1 MTFDGLFTH
10 AMIHELNQTLQNGR
24 VTKISQ
30 PYPNEVIL
38 TIRANRTN
46 YPVLLSANP
55 RYARFQITQIPY
67 TNPAVPTNF
76 TMMLRKYLE
85 GAKLLKIKQLDNDRV
100 VYFEFLTR
108 NELGDKLP
116 LLLSAEIMGR
126 YSNVILINQST
137 NKIIDT
143 IKHVGMDQNRYRTL
157 LPGATYRQPP
167 TQNKE
172 NPFEQDSNT
181 FEELIQKYPNRE
193 VLADNLLKQYQGISR
208 DNALALADKLHS
220 SNNFVQAFNDFLAMT
235 EDPIPTMN
243 GNNFSIFADNPND
256 KKFTTLSEMLDVFYH
271 TKANRDRV
279 QQQGGQLLHVIRKNL
294 QRNKKKLKKLSNE
307 LKATENADE
316 YRIKGEVLTTYLYQI
331 KRGMTKITLPNFY
344 DNNKEITISLS
355 NQLSPSQNAQKYFKK
370 YQKLKNAVT
379 FVNEQIELT
388 KKEVAY
394 LEEIQTQIE
403 LATPADLNDI
413 KTELQQE
420 GYIKKKQQKSK
431 HSSRVK
437 INKPESFIASD
448 GTEIL
453 VGKNNLQNEKLTLHT
468 AKKTDIWLH
477 AKNIPGSH
485 VIIKSNNPSDE
496 TLFEAAMLAA
506 YFSKFRS
513 SANVPIDYVQVKN
526 IRKPNGSKPGFVI
539 YEGQKTLTV
548 TPTEDFVL
556 ELRQNKKWF
565 FVKKD

>member
-85 GAKLLKIKQLDNDRV
+85 GAKLLEIKQLDNDRV

-243 GNNFSIFADNPND
+243 GNNFSIFTDNPND

-379 FVNEQIELT
+379 FINEQIELT

-468 AKKTDIWLH
+468 AKKADIWLH

-556 ELRQNKKWF
+556 ELRQNKK
-565 FVKKD
+565 

>member
-157 LPGATYRQPP
+157 LPGVTYRQPP

-235 EDPIPTMN
+235 EDPISTMN

-556 ELRQNKKWF
+556 ELRQNKK
-565 FVKKD
+565 

>member
-116 LLLSAEIMGR
+116 LLLSTEIMGR

-256 KKFTTLSEMLDVFYH
+256 KKFTTLSEMLDIFYH

-388 KKEVAY
+388 QKEVAY

-403 LATPADLNDI
+403 LATPADLDDI

-513 SANVPIDYVQVKN
+513 SANVPIDYVQIKN

-556 ELRQNKKWF
+556 ELRQNKK
-565 FVKKD
+565 

>member
-279 QQQGGQLLHVIRKNL
+279 QQQGGQLLHIIRKNL

-556 ELRQNKKWF
+556 ELRQNKK
-565 FVKKD
+565 

>member
-193 VLADNLLKQYQGISR
+193 VLADNLLKQYQGISK

-431 HSSRVK
+431 QSSRVK

-468 AKKTDIWLH
+468 AKKADIWLH

-556 ELRQNKKWF
+556 ELRQNKK
-565 FVKKD
+565 

>member
-85 GAKLLKIKQLDNDRV
+85 SAKLLEIKQLDNDRV

-208 DNALALADKLHS
+208 DNALALADKLHT
-220 SNNFVQAFNDFLAMT
+220 SNNYVQAFNDFLAMT
-235 EDPIPTMN
+235 ENPIPTMN
-243 GNNFSIFADNPND
+243 SNNFSIFTDNPND
-256 KKFTTLSEMLDVFYH
+256 KKFSTLSEMLDVFYH

-370 YQKLKNAVT
+370 YQKLKIAVT

-403 LATPADLNDI
+403 LATPADLDDI

-431 HSSRVK
+431 RSSRVK
-437 INKPESFIASD
+437 INKPETFIASD

-556 ELRQNKKWF
+556 ELRQNKK
-565 FVKKD
+565 

>member
-55 RYARFQITQIPY
+55 HYARFQITQIPY

-85 GAKLLKIKQLDNDRV
+85 GAKLLEIKQLDNDRV

-208 DNALALADKLHS
+208 DNALALADKLHA
-220 SNNFVQAFNDFLAMT
+220 SNNYVQAFNDFLAMT
-235 EDPIPTMN
+235 ENPIPTMN
-243 GNNFSIFADNPND
+243 SNNFSIFTDNPND
-256 KKFTTLSEMLDVFYH
+256 KKFSTLSEMLDVFYH

-403 LATPADLNDI
+403 LATPADLDDI

-431 HSSRVK
+431 RSSRVK
-437 INKPESFIASD
+437 INKPETFIASD

-526 IRKPNGSKPGFVI
+526 IRKSNGSKPGFVI

-556 ELRQNKKWF
+556 ELRQNKK
-565 FVKKD
+565 

>member
-193 VLADNLLKQYQGISR
+193 VLADNLLKQYQGISK

-477 AKNIPGSH
+477 TKNIPGSH
-485 VIIKSNNPSDE
+485 VIIKSNNPSNE

-556 ELRQNKKWF
+556 ELRQNKK
-565 FVKKD
+565 

>member
-1 MTFDGLFTH
+1 LTFDGLFTH

-556 ELRQNKKWF
+556 ELRQNKK
-565 FVKKD
+565 

>member
-116 LLLSAEIMGR
+116 LLLSTEIMGR

-208 DNALALADKLHS
+208 DNTLALADKLHS

-256 KKFTTLSEMLDVFYH
+256 KKFTTLSEMLDIFYH

-388 KKEVAY
+388 QKEVAY

-403 LATPADLNDI
+403 LATPADLDDI

-556 ELRQNKKWF
+556 ELRQNKK
-565 FVKKD
+565 

>member
-243 GNNFSIFADNPND
+243 GNNFSIFTDNPNG

-355 NQLSPSQNAQKYFKK
+355 NQLSTSQNAQKYFKK

-403 LATPADLNDI
+403 LATPADLDDI

-431 HSSRVK
+431 RSSRVK
-437 INKPESFIASD
+437 INKPESFVASD

-513 SANVPIDYVQVKN
+513 SANVPIDYVQVTN
-526 IRKPNGSKPGFVI
+526 IRKPNGSKAGFVI

-556 ELRQNKKWF
+556 ELRQNKK
-565 FVKKD
+565 

>member
-331 KRGMTKITLPNFY
+331 KRGMTKIALPNFY

-379 FVNEQIELT
+379 FINEQIELT

-403 LATPADLNDI
+403 LATPADLDDI

-431 HSSRVK
+431 RSSRVK

-485 VIIKSNNPSDE
+485 IIIKSNNPSDE

-556 ELRQNKKWF
+556 ELRQNKK
-565 FVKKD
+565 

>member
-85 GAKLLKIKQLDNDRV
+85 GAKLLEIKQLDNDRV

-208 DNALALADKLHS
+208 DNALALADKLHA
-220 SNNFVQAFNDFLAMT
+220 SNNYVQAFNDFLAMT
-235 EDPIPTMN
+235 ENPIPTMN
-243 GNNFSIFADNPND
+243 SNNFSIFTDNPND
-256 KKFTTLSEMLDVFYH
+256 KKFSTLSEMLDVFYH

-370 YQKLKNAVT
+370 YQKLKIAVT

-403 LATPADLNDI
+403 LATPADLDDI

-431 HSSRVK
+431 RSSRVK
-437 INKPESFIASD
+437 INKPETFIASD

-556 ELRQNKKWF
+556 ELRQNKK
-565 FVKKD
+565 

>member
-76 TMMLRKYLE
+76 TMMLRKYLK
-85 GAKLLKIKQLDNDRV
+85 GAKLLEIKQLDNDRV

-143 IKHVGMDQNRYRTL
+143 IKHVGIDQNRYRTL

-235 EDPIPTMN
+235 ENPIPTMN

-556 ELRQNKKWF
+556 ELRQNKK
-565 FVKKD
+565 

>member
-85 GAKLLKIKQLDNDRV
+85 GAKLLEIKQLDNDRV

-126 YSNVILINQST
+126 YSNVILINQSI

-172 NPFEQDSNT
+172 NPFEQESNT
-181 FEELIQKYPNRE
+181 FEKLIQKYPNRE
-193 VLADNLLKQYQGISR
+193 VLADSLLKQYQGISR
-208 DNALALADKLHS
+208 DNALALADKLHT
-220 SNNFVQAFNDFLAMT
+220 SNNYVQAFNDFLAMT

-243 GNNFSIFADNPND
+243 SNNFSIFTDNPND

-279 QQQGGQLLHVIRKNL
+279 QQQGGQLLHIIRKDL

-403 LATPADLNDI
+403 LATPADLDDI

-431 HSSRVK
+431 RSSRVK

-513 SANVPIDYVQVKN
+513 SANIPIDYVQVKN

-556 ELRQNKKWF
+556 ELRQNKK
-565 FVKKD
+565 

>member
-193 VLADNLLKQYQGISR
+193 VLADNLLKQYQGISK
-208 DNALALADKLHS
+208 DNTLALADKLHS

-556 ELRQNKKWF
+556 ELRQNKK
-565 FVKKD
+565 

>member
-85 GAKLLKIKQLDNDRV
+85 GAKLLEIKQLDNDRV

-220 SNNFVQAFNDFLAMT
+220 SNNSVQSFNDFLAMT

-243 GNNFSIFADNPND
+243 GNNFSIFTDNPND

-556 ELRQNKKWF
+556 ELRQNKK
-565 FVKKD
+565 

>member
-243 GNNFSIFADNPND
+243 GNNFSIFTDNPND

-316 YRIKGEVLTTYLYQI
+316 YRIKGEVLITYLYQI

-513 SANVPIDYVQVKN
+513 SANVPIDYVQIKN

-556 ELRQNKKWF
+556 ELRQNKK
-565 FVKKD
+565 

>member
-85 GAKLLKIKQLDNDRV
+85 GAKLLEIKQLDNDRV

-167 TQNKE
+167 TQDKE
-172 NPFEQDSNT
+172 NPFEQESNT

-193 VLADNLLKQYQGISR
+193 VLADSLLKQYQGISR
-208 DNALALADKLHS
+208 DNALALADKLHA
-220 SNNFVQAFNDFLAMT
+220 SNNYVQAFNDFLAMT
-235 EDPIPTMN
+235 ENPIPTMN
-243 GNNFSIFADNPND
+243 SNNFSIFTDNPND
-256 KKFTTLSEMLDVFYH
+256 KKFSTLSEMLDVFYH

-331 KRGMTKITLPNFY
+331 KRGITKITLPNFY

-370 YQKLKNAVT
+370 YQKLKIAVT

-403 LATPADLNDI
+403 LATPADLDDI

-431 HSSRVK
+431 RSSRVK

-556 ELRQNKKWF
+556 ELRQNKK
-565 FVKKD
+565 

>member
-208 DNALALADKLHS
+208 DNALALADKLYS

-256 KKFTTLSEMLDVFYH
+256 KKFTTLSEMLDIFYH

-556 ELRQNKKWF
+556 ELRQNKK
-565 FVKKD
+565 

>member
-46 YPVLLSANP
+46 YPMLLSANP

-243 GNNFSIFADNPND
+243 GNNFSIFTDNPND

-513 SANVPIDYVQVKN
+513 SANVPIDYVQIKN

-556 ELRQNKKWF
+556 ELRQNKK
-565 FVKKD
+565 

>member
-85 GAKLLKIKQLDNDRV
+85 GAKLLEIKQLDNDRV

-172 NPFEQDSNT
+172 NPFEQESNT
-181 FEELIQKYPNRE
+181 FEKLIQKYPNRE
-193 VLADNLLKQYQGISR
+193 VLADSLLKQYQGISR
-208 DNALALADKLHS
+208 DNALALADKLHT
-220 SNNFVQAFNDFLAMT
+220 SNNYIQAFNDFLAMT

-243 GNNFSIFADNPND
+243 GNNFSIFTDNPND

-403 LATPADLNDI
+403 LATPADLDDI

-431 HSSRVK
+431 RSSRVK

-485 VIIKSNNPSDE
+485 IIIKSNNPSDE

-556 ELRQNKKWF
+556 ELRQNKK
-565 FVKKD
+565 

>member
-235 EDPIPTMN
+235 EDPVPTMN

-256 KKFTTLSEMLDVFYH
+256 KKFTTLSEMLDIFYH

-331 KRGMTKITLPNFY
+331 KRGMTKIALPNFY

-379 FVNEQIELT
+379 FINEQIELT

-556 ELRQNKKWF
+556 ELRQNKK
-565 FVKKD
+565 

>member
-67 TNPAVPTNF
+67 TNTAVPTNF

-256 KKFTTLSEMLDVFYH
+256 KKFTTLSEMLDIFYH

-331 KRGMTKITLPNFY
+331 KRGMTKIALPNFY

-379 FVNEQIELT
+379 FINEQIELT

-556 ELRQNKKWF
+556 ELRQNKK
-565 FVKKD
+565 

>member
-85 GAKLLKIKQLDNDRV
+85 SAKLLEIKQLDNDRV

-208 DNALALADKLHS
+208 DNALALADKLHA
-220 SNNFVQAFNDFLAMT
+220 SNNYVQAFNDFLAMT
-235 EDPIPTMN
+235 ENPIPTMN
-243 GNNFSIFADNPND
+243 SNNFSIFTDNPND
-256 KKFTTLSEMLDVFYH
+256 KKFSTLSEMLDVFYH

-370 YQKLKNAVT
+370 YQKLKIAVT
-379 FVNEQIELT
+379 FVNEQLELT

-403 LATPADLNDI
+403 LATPADLDDI

-431 HSSRVK
+431 RSSRVK
-437 INKPESFIASD
+437 INKPETFIASD

-556 ELRQNKKWF
+556 ELRQNKK
-565 FVKKD
+565 

>member
-220 SNNFVQAFNDFLAMT
+220 SNNFVQAFNDFLTMT

-556 ELRQNKKWF
+556 ELRQNKK
-565 FVKKD
+565 

>member
-85 GAKLLKIKQLDNDRV
+85 GAKLLEIKQLDNDRV
-100 VYFEFLTR
+100 VYFKFLTR
-108 NELGDKLP
+108 NELGDKLS

-556 ELRQNKKWF
+556 ELRQNKK
-565 FVKKD
+565 

>member
-193 VLADNLLKQYQGISR
+193 VLADNLLKQYQGISK

-235 EDPIPTMN
+235 ENPIPTMN

-513 SANVPIDYVQVKN
+513 SANVPIDYVQIKN

-556 ELRQNKKWF
+556 ELRQNKK
-565 FVKKD
+565 

>member
-243 GNNFSIFADNPND
+243 GNNFSIFTDNPND

-513 SANVPIDYVQVKN
+513 SANVPINYVQVKN

-556 ELRQNKKWF
+556 ELRQNKK
-565 FVKKD
+565 

>member
-172 NPFEQDSNT
+172 NPFKQDSNT

-388 KKEVAY
+388 KKEVVY

-539 YEGQKTLTV
+539 YEGQKTLTI

-556 ELRQNKKWF
+556 ELRQNKK
-565 FVKKD
+565 

>member
-1 MTFDGLFTH
+1 LTFDGLFTH

-256 KKFTTLSEMLDVFYH
+256 KKFTTLSEMLDIFYH

-379 FVNEQIELT
+379 FINEQIELT

-556 ELRQNKKWF
+556 ELRQNKK
-565 FVKKD
+565 

>member
-85 GAKLLKIKQLDNDRV
+85 GAKLLEIKQLDNDRV

-172 NPFEQDSNT
+172 NPFEQESNT
-181 FEELIQKYPNRE
+181 FEKLIQKYPNRE
-193 VLADNLLKQYQGISR
+193 VLADSLLKQYQGISR

-331 KRGMTKITLPNFY
+331 KRGMTKIALPNFY

-485 VIIKSNNPSDE
+485 IIIKSNNPSDE

-556 ELRQNKKWF
+556 ELRQNKK
-565 FVKKD
+565 

>member
-485 VIIKSNNPSDE
+485 VIIKSNNPSNE

-556 ELRQNKKWF
+556 ELRQNKK
-565 FVKKD
+565 

>member
-85 GAKLLKIKQLDNDRV
+85 GAKLLEIKQLDNDRV

-431 HSSRVK
+431 RSSRVK
-437 INKPESFIASD
+437 INKPESFVASD

-477 AKNIPGSH
+477 AKNIPSSH

-556 ELRQNKKWF
+556 ELRQNKK
-565 FVKKD
+565 

>member
-85 GAKLLKIKQLDNDRV
+85 GAKLLEIKQLDNDRV

-208 DNALALADKLHS
+208 DNALALADKLHT
-220 SNNFVQAFNDFLAMT
+220 SNNYVQAFNDFLAMT

-243 GNNFSIFADNPND
+243 GNNFSIFTDNPND
-256 KKFTTLSEMLDVFYH
+256 KKFTTLSKMLDVFYH

-388 KKEVAY
+388 QKEVAY

-403 LATPADLNDI
+403 LATPADLDDI

-431 HSSRVK
+431 RSSRVK
-437 INKPESFIASD
+437 INKPESFVASD

-556 ELRQNKKWF
+556 ELRQNKK
-565 FVKKD
+565 

>member
-85 GAKLLKIKQLDNDRV
+85 GAKLLEIKQLDNDRV

-167 TQNKE
+167 TQDKE
-172 NPFEQDSNT
+172 NPFEQESNT

-193 VLADNLLKQYQGISR
+193 VLADSLLKQYQGISR
-208 DNALALADKLHS
+208 DNALALADKLHA
-220 SNNFVQAFNDFLAMT
+220 SNNYVQAFNDFLAMT
-235 EDPIPTMN
+235 ENPIPTMN
-243 GNNFSIFADNPND
+243 SNNFSIFTNNPND
-256 KKFTTLSEMLDVFYH
+256 KKFSTLSEMLDVFYH

-370 YQKLKNAVT
+370 YQKLKIAVT

-403 LATPADLNDI
+403 LATPADLDDI

-431 HSSRVK
+431 RSSRVK

-556 ELRQNKKWF
+556 ELRQNKK
-565 FVKKD
+565 

>member
-85 GAKLLKIKQLDNDRV
+85 SAKLLEIKQLDNDRV
-100 VYFEFLTR
+100 VYFEFLIR

-208 DNALALADKLHS
+208 DNALALADKLHA
-220 SNNFVQAFNDFLAMT
+220 SNNYVQAFNDFLAMT
-235 EDPIPTMN
+235 ENPIPTMN
-243 GNNFSIFADNPND
+243 SNNFSIFTDNPND
-256 KKFTTLSEMLDVFYH
+256 KKFSTLSEMLDVFYH

-370 YQKLKNAVT
+370 YQKLKIAVT

-403 LATPADLNDI
+403 LATPADLDDI

-431 HSSRVK
+431 RSSRVK
-437 INKPESFIASD
+437 INKPETFIASD

-556 ELRQNKKWF
+556 ELRQNKK
-565 FVKKD
+565 

>member
-85 GAKLLKIKQLDNDRV
+85 GAKLLEIKQLDNDRV

-420 GYIKKKQQKSK
+420 GYIKEKQQKSK

-556 ELRQNKKWF
+556 ELRQNKK
-565 FVKKD
+565 

>member
-10 AMIHELNQTLQNGR
+10 AMIHELNKTLQNGR

-85 GAKLLKIKQLDNDRV
+85 GAKLLEIKQLDNDRV

-167 TQNKE
+167 TQDKE
-172 NPFEQDSNT
+172 NPFEQESNT

-193 VLADNLLKQYQGISR
+193 VLADSLLKQYQGISR

-220 SNNFVQAFNDFLAMT
+220 SNNYVQAFNDFLAMT
-235 EDPIPTMN
+235 ENPIPTMN
-243 GNNFSIFADNPND
+243 SNNFSIFTDNPND
-256 KKFTTLSEMLDVFYH
+256 KKFSTLSEMLDVFYH

-403 LATPADLNDI
+403 LATPADLDDI

-431 HSSRVK
+431 RSSRVK
-437 INKPESFIASD
+437 INKPETFIASD

-526 IRKPNGSKPGFVI
+526 IHKPNGSKPGFVI

-556 ELRQNKKWF
+556 ELRQNKK
-565 FVKKD
+565 